1 MPRAQRAADFL
12 RLKAEES
19 LDLVPDHDDEHDAE
33 RSQCQQ
39 HEPEPQA
46 RAPDLPLSLAVSA
59 SASAVQAIGV
69 LDGRGVEIQGLVRIE
84 ASRRLGHAGS
94 VIGTGAVGFKAMEVV
109 PEQALGALAAAGR
122 HIAGETSL
130 DGALNALAEAAATAA
145 GAEVAVVRVI
155 DETGRSLRARAISA
169 RSEAVAAELVGSRFS
184 LRELPVEET
193 ADPSLVPEQV
203 RAGAARVHA
212 DSLLLLPV
220 WVEGRPLG
228 SLELMRAGSAFGED
242 ELAIARLAAAQL
254 GLVLLALRG
263 ANGAEDRSLSVDRS
277 LALAGDAL
285 AAGYDL
291 GRIGDQI
298 VRLAITGTGAAGARL
313 WRIGAEGALE
323 PFVASETLDS
333 AGASEVSSR
342 AAQRALDEQEP
353 ITITR
358 DESQPEAAVLVS
370 LRLGQPPLGV
380 LQVFFATQSPPDD
393 RLLRRLSG
401 FGVRAAHALTA
412 GERAGE
418 AAEELERMRALL
430 AVVGQAIARL
440 SLSHTLETAA
450 DRVSELLH
458 TSRIAVYLRDQARLQ
473 AAYERGLAGPHV
485 AVAERLLEL
494 SLGPLRTQGMLDVTD
509 AQADLRLA
517 GVRDAVLEAG
527 IEAALAVPL
536 LVHDELIGLL
546 AVYLP
551 AGRAPTENERTLLAA
566 LAVQLAVAVQ
576 NARLHEDVKRLASDR
591 ERALDREEARGRQLT
606 ALHEISS
613 SFAESLR
620 LDATLDAV
628 AKAAVELLGVD
639 AAVIRMDDAR
649 GAQLVPMA
657 AHVAQPRLAE
667 VLKPLLQRPQDT
679 SKLPGRRLFRSGRAL
694 TLDPESASRLGAS
707 YELLV
712 PFLERGATAAVIPIA
727 TPAELLATMTVVSLD
742 PARRIGE
749 EATEIA
755 LSVAAQ
761 AALAIDNARLYQQQK
776 DFADTMQRLL
786 LPQALPDVPGL
797 EVGAVYESSARVE
810 VGGDVYDFLPLAD
823 GRLAVVLGDV
833 TGHGIAATADMA
845 LAKFVFRSLAREHP
859 EPAEFLGH
867 ANEVA
872 YSELVGG
879 NFITMMYLAVD
890 PGRDE
895 LAAASAG
902 HPPARLLAADGSVTA
917 VAPRGLALGVEPGQ
931 VYEDVRAPLPAGCAV
946 CIYTDGIIEAR
957 RGQELY
963 GEERLDA
970 TLRAGRDLSAQ
981 ALAEHVVADTRA
993 FAGADL
999 ADDCAVVVVRR
1010 T

>member
-12 RLKAEES
+12 RSKAEES
-19 LDLVPDHDDEHDAE
+19 LDLVPDHDDEHDAD
-33 RSQCQQ
+33 RDQCQQ

-94 VIGTGAVGFKAMEVV
+94 VIGTVAVGFKAMEVV

-155 DETGRSLRARAISA
+155 DETSRSLRARAISA
-169 RSEAVAAELVGSRFS
+169 RSETVAAELVGSRFS
-184 LRELPVEET
+184 LLELPVEET

-220 WVEGRPLG
+220 WAEGRPLA
-228 SLELMRAGSAFGED
+228 SLELMRAGDAFGE
-242 ELAIARLAAAQL
+242 EEVAIARLAAAQL

-333 AGASEVSSR
+333 AIASEVSSH

-353 ITITR
+353 ITMTR

-380 LQVFFATQSPPDD
+380 LQLFFATQSPPDD
-393 RLLRRLSG
+393 RVLRRLSG

-450 DRVSELLH
+450 DRVSELLD

-536 LVHDELIGLL
+536 LVHEELIGLL

-551 AGRAPTENERTLLAA
+551 AGRVPTENE
-566 LAVQLAVAVQ
+566 
-576 NARLHEDVKRLASDR
+576 
-591 ERALDREEARGRQLT
+591 
-606 ALHEISS
+606 
-613 SFAESLR
+613 
-620 LDATLDAV
+620 
-628 AKAAVELLGVD
+628 
-639 AAVIRMDDAR
+639 
-649 GAQLVPMA
+649 
-657 AHVAQPRLAE
+657 
-667 VLKPLLQRPQDT
+667 
-679 SKLPGRRLFRSGRAL
+679 
-694 TLDPESASRLGAS
+694 
-707 YELLV
+707 
-712 PFLERGATAAVIPIA
+712 
-727 TPAELLATMTVVSLD
+727 
-742 PARRIGE
+742 
-749 EATEIA
+749 
-755 LSVAAQ
+755 
-761 AALAIDNARLYQQQK
+761 
-776 DFADTMQRLL
+776 
-786 LPQALPDVPGL
+786 
-797 EVGAVYESSARVE
+797 
-810 VGGDVYDFLPLAD
+810 
-823 GRLAVVLGDV
+823 
-833 TGHGIAATADMA
+833 
-845 LAKFVFRSLAREHP
+845 
-859 EPAEFLGH
+859 
-867 ANEVA
+867 
-872 YSELVGG
+872 
-879 NFITMMYLAVD
+879 
-890 PGRDE
+890 
-895 LAAASAG
+895 
-902 HPPARLLAADGSVTA
+902 
-917 VAPRGLALGVEPGQ
+917 
-931 VYEDVRAPLPAGCAV
+931 
-946 CIYTDGIIEAR
+946 
-957 RGQELY
+957 
-963 GEERLDA
+963 
-970 TLRAGRDLSAQ
+970 
-981 ALAEHVVADTRA
+981 
-993 FAGADL
+993 
-999 ADDCAVVVVRR
+999 
-1010 T
+1010 

>member
-1 MPRAQRAADFL
+1 
-12 RLKAEES
+12 
-19 LDLVPDHDDEHDAE
+19 V
-33 RSQCQQ
+33 
-39 HEPEPQA
+39 
-46 RAPDLPLSLAVSA
+46 
-59 SASAVQAIGV
+59 
-69 LDGRGVEIQGLVRIE
+69 
-84 ASRRLGHAGS
+84 
-94 VIGTGAVGFKAMEVV
+94 EVV

-122 HIAGETSL
+122 RIAGETSL
-130 DGALNALAEAAATAA
+130 DGALSALAEAAATAA
-145 GAEVAVVRVI
+145 AAEVAVVRVV

-169 RSEAVAAELVGSRFS
+169 RSDTVAAELVGSRFS
-184 LRELPVEET
+184 LLELPVEET

-203 RAGAARVHA
+203 RAAAARVHA

-220 WVEGRPLG
+220 WSEHRPLG
-228 SLELMRAGSAFGED
+228 SLELMRAGDAFGKE
-242 ELAIARLAAAQL
+242 EVAIARLAAAQL

-263 ANGAEDRSLSVDRS
+263 ANGAEERAQSVDWS
-277 LALAGDAL
+277 LGLAGDAL

-298 VRLAITGTGAAGARL
+298 VRLALTATGAAGARL
-313 WRIGAEGALE
+313 WRVGAEGLLE
-323 PFVASETLDS
+323 PFVASEPLES
-333 AGASEVSSR
+333 ARPSEASSR
-342 AAQRALDEQEP
+342 AAHQALDEQEP
-353 ITITR
+353 MTITR
-358 DESQPEAAVLVS
+358 DESQPEAAFLVT

-380 LQVFFATQSPPDD
+380 LQLFFATQSPPDD

-450 DRVSELLH
+450 DRVAELLQ
-458 TSRIAVYLRDQARLQ
+458 TSRIAVYLRDQGRLQ
-473 AAYERGLAGPHV
+473 AAYERGLAGPHA

-509 AQADLRLA
+509 AEADLRLA

-591 ERALDREEARGRQLT
+591 ERALDREEARGRELT

-679 SKLPGRRLFRSGRAL
+679 TKLPGRRLFRSGRAL
-694 TLDPESASRLGAS
+694 VLDPESATRLGAS

-712 PFLERGATAAVIPIA
+712 PFLERGATAVVIPIA

-755 LSVAAQ
+755 LSVAGQ

-776 DFADTMQRLL
+776 DFADTMQRSL
-786 LPQALPDVPGL
+786 LPQELPEVPGL
-797 EVGAVYESSARVE
+797 EVGAVYESSARVG

-823 GRLAVVLGDV
+823 GRLAAVLGDV
-833 TGHGIAATADMA
+833 SGHGIAATADMA

-872 YSELVGG
+872 YSELTGG

-917 VAPRGLALGVEPGQ
+917 LAPRGLALGVEPGQ
-931 VYEDVRAPLPAGCAV
+931 VYEDVRVPLTPGCAV
-946 CIYTDGIIEAR
+946 CVYTDGIIEAR
-957 RGQELY
+957 RGSELY

-970 TLRAGRDLSAQ
+970 TLGAGRDLSAQ

-993 FAGADL
+993 FAGAEL

-1010 T
+1010 TVAAAVGAFPSGR

>member
-1 MPRAQRAADFL
+1 
-12 RLKAEES
+12 
-19 LDLVPDHDDEHDAE
+19 
-33 RSQCQQ
+33 
-39 HEPEPQA
+39 
-46 RAPDLPLSLAVSA
+46 
-59 SASAVQAIGV
+59 
-69 LDGRGVEIQGLVRIE
+69 VE
-84 ASRRLGHAGS
+84 
-94 VIGTGAVGFKAMEVV
+94 TV
-109 PEQALGALAAAGR
+109 PEQAVGVLVAAGR
-122 HIAGETSL
+122 RIVGETSL
-130 DGALNALAEAAATAA
+130 DGALSTLADAAATAA
-145 GAEVAVVRVI
+145 AAEVAVVRVL
-155 DETGRSLRARAISA
+155 DETGRLLRAGAISA
-169 RSEAVAAELVGSRFS
+169 RSDTVAAELVGSSFS
-184 LRELPVEET
+184 LLELPVEET
-193 ADPSLVPEQV
+193 ADSSLVPEQV
-203 RAGAARVHA
+203 RAAAARVHA
-212 DSLLLLPV
+212 DAILLLPI
-220 WVEGRPLG
+220 WTEGRPVG
-228 SLELMRAGSAFGED
+228 SLELMRAGSAFGEQ
-242 ELAIARLAAAQL
+242 EIAVARFAAAQL
-254 GLVLLALRG
+254 GLAFLALRG
-263 ANGAEDRSLSVDRS
+263 ANGAEDEAIAVDRS

-298 VRLAITGTGAAGARL
+298 VRLALTATGAAGVRL
-313 WRIGAEGALE
+313 WRVGPDATLE
-323 PFVASETLDS
+323 AFVASEPLDT
-333 AGASEVSSR
+333 GRPSEPSSQ
-342 AAQRALDEQEP
+342 AAIQALDEQEP
-353 ITITR
+353 ITIAR
-358 DESQPEAAVLVS
+358 DESQPEAAFLVT
-370 LRLGQPPLGV
+370 LRLGQPALGV
-380 LQVFFATQSPPDD
+380 LQLFFATESPPSD
-393 RLLRRLSG
+393 RMLRRLSG
-401 FGVRAAHALTA
+401 FGVRAAHALKA

-450 DRVSELLH
+450 DRVTELLH
-458 TSRIAVYLRDQARLQ
+458 TSRIAVYLHDDGRLQ
-473 AAYERGLAGPHV
+473 AAHERGLAGPHV

-494 SLGPLRTQGMLDVTD
+494 ALGPLRTQGMLEVTD
-509 AQADLRLA
+509 AEADLRLT

-536 LVHDELIGLL
+536 LVHEELIGLL
-546 AVYLP
+546 AVYP
-551 AGRAPTENERTLLAA
+551 HTGWAPTENERTLLSA

-576 NARLHEDVKRLASDR
+576 NARLHEDVQRLASDR
-591 ERALDREEARGRQLT
+591 ERALDREEARGRELT

-639 AAVIRMDDAR
+639 AAVIRMDDPR

-667 VLKPLLQRPQDT
+667 ALKPLLQQPQDT
-679 SKLPGRRLFRSGRAL
+679 TKLPGRRLFRSGRAL
-694 TLDPESASRLGAS
+694 VLDPESATRLGAS

-712 PFLERGATAAVIPIA
+712 PFLERGATAVVIPIA
-727 TPAELLATMTVVSLD
+727 TPAELLATLTVVSLD
-742 PARRIGE
+742 PARRIGP
-749 EATEIA
+749 EAIETA

-776 DFADTMQRLL
+776 DFADTMQRSL

-797 EVGAVYESSARVE
+797 EIGAVYESSSRVD
-810 VGGDVYDFLPLAD
+810 VGGDVYDFLPLSD
-823 GRLAVVLGDV
+823 GRLAAVLGDV

-859 EPAEFLGH
+859 EPADFLGH

-872 YSELVGG
+872 YGELTGG
-879 NFITMMYLAVD
+879 NFITMIYLAVD
-890 PGRDE
+890 PARDE

-931 VYEDVRAPLPAGCAV
+931 SYQDVRAPLVPGAAV
-946 CIYTDGIIEAR
+946 CMYTDGIIEAR
-957 RGQELY
+957 RGRELY

-970 TLRAGRDLSAQ
+970 TLSAGRDFSAQ